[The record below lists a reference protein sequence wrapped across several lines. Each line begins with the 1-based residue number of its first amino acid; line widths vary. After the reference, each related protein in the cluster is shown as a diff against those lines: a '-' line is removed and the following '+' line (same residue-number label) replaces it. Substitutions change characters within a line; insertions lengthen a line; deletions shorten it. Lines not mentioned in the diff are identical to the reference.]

1 MLIGVALITTASCSD
16 PDDEITTTTF
26 DRLLKPSDLEL
37 KIYDKT
43 NIKATMDFVNVP
55 DYLDILVEVNDN
67 PLSEEKNYK
76 EFRSMTLQPRDYLG
90 STVDATLSD
99 PYIHAT
105 FVDSIR
111 NLSYFKDYRVSFV
124 ARNADGKVSKESSD
138 VVTTDGVFKESSDDD
153 RTNTSL
159 TVKWPSDIT
168 VTKIRT
174 MKMNGDTEELVSEDA
189 IEDATKG
196 KFTKTGLDPNTEYVF
211 YIYNGEDCQGRT
223 TFTTFP
229 NYVELFAGA
238 KSSEVKD
245 AIDNLPEGYALM
257 LSPTEESNA
266 FIFKNAEETQTSFTY
281 TLDNGRSLRIFARN
295 TKPVEVQWMM
305 FKLDNAAGL
314 TLENIKFVGQQ
325 AAGDF
330 VQIQGGGITGEYK
343 FINLEVEKY
352 KNFFY
357 DNKTATAM
365 TANLLQVKNCFFHD
379 AISGGCLMDVRK
391 LLTISKVEVL
401 QNTFANMTTVANF
414 VRFDYNTKATVENML
429 IENNSFYNVKTTG
442 KGITY
447 IRSNAAG
454 DKAFKCDINNNIFEG
469 LGKDIYYSQ
478 DAKTDGL
485 AFSNNYYKNAD
496 GLTTAFALGQTA
508 YDPSPNA
515 YTGTSAFKN
524 PSKNDFTISN
534 STLVNA
540 GVGNTDFVV
549 KE

>member
-43 NIKATMDFVNVP
+43 NIKAKMDFVNVP
-55 DYLDILVEVNDN
+55 DYLDILIEVNDN

-99 PYIHAT
+99 PYMHAT
-105 FVDSIR
+105 FIDSIR

-124 ARNADGKVSKESSD
+124 ARNADGKVSKESTD
-138 VVTTDGVFKESSDDD
+138 VATTDGVFKESSDDD

-159 TVKWPSDIT
+159 TVKWPSDIA

-223 TFTTFP
+223 SITTFP
-229 NYVELFAGA
+229 NYVEYLAQDGF
-238 KSSEVKD
+238 D
-245 AIDNLPEGYALM
+245 LQNAINNVTDGYAIM
-257 LSPTEESNA
+257 LSPDGDNNVFNLAASN
-266 FIFKNAEETQTSFTY
+266 ITINNTVH
-281 TLDNGRSLRIFARN
+281 IMARN
-295 TKPVEVQWMM
+295 TKPVTVNNVA
-305 FKLDNAAGL
+305 FDLVGSTGL
-314 TLENIKFVGQQ
+314 TIENIKCIDSEKKRVFL
-325 AAGDF
+325 
-330 VQIQGGGITGEYK
+330 K
-343 FINLEVEKY
+343 FTNPTSGNYIISNVEIEGY
-352 KNFFY
+352 KNFAQ
-357 DNKTATAM
+357 DPGSNATEVA
-365 TANLLQVKNCFFHD
+365 LLEVKNCFMHNG
-379 AISGGCLMDVRK
+379 ISGRWMDFQK
-391 LLTISKVEVL
+391 KMCWIHKINIIQS
-401 QNTFANMTTVANF
+401 TFAEICSKQDFIRYDYYADKMPDLITLDHCSFYKVNAASKGIMY
-414 VRFDYNTKATVENML
+414 VRSRDANTKDFSAEIKNCVFESCKDAEGVYFSEAEQTNGL
-429 IENNSFYNVKTTG
+429 SFTK
-442 KGITY
+442 
-447 IRSNAAG
+447 
-454 DKAFKCDINNNIFEG
+454 
-469 LGKDIYYSQ
+469 
-478 DAKTDGL
+478 
-485 AFSNNYYKNAD
+485 NYYKD
-496 GLTTAFALGQTA
+496 SDKLLEAFKIGQVA
-508 YDPSPNA
+508 YDPSPST
-515 YTGTSAFKN
+515 YTGTTAFKN

-540 GVGNTDFVV
+540 EVGNTDFVV